1 MRMKPLTIDQTA
13 GRKNPWLTH
22 GEEVPLSMKGRGEEG
37 IALVITL
44 MVMTILLLMGTAF
57 LSISSTETLIAINE
71 RNRLQAFHLA
81 EAGAERAIAE
91 LGANDT
97 YPGTVDTALGP
108 GTYGIAVSTP
118 PPPANPDQR
127 LVTGTGCVRDC
138 LALVRAMAQVEV
150 LVQKTSPFQR
160 ALAGLQ
166 LVELEDRVV
175 VDSYDSAQGPY
186 NPATAGAEGHIA
198 SNGDITLQ
206 TNNTVKGDAQAG
218 GSITLGAGS
227 TITGSVIQGFPT
239 VNAGAT
245 IPYPPCSPI
254 VPGINP
260 PGAYDGATCNL
271 IVDGGD
277 TVTLDEGTYAF
288 NKVALGP
295 GAKLA
300 LSGGP
305 VTIYM
310 TDQFTAGN
318 GAVINTSKEPTK
330 LLIFSSYDGTD
341 GNGTDAILMAA
352 GSGEFYGGIYAL
364 NGEVEFNEGG
374 WQIYGA
380 IVGKRID
387 IEDDTFVHYDLAL
400 AQLSTPADRFRPLA
414 STWREVFVP

>member
-1 MRMKPLTIDQTA
+1 MKPLTIDQTA

-22 GEEVPLSMKGRGEEG
+22 GEEGPLSMKGRGEEG

-198 SNGDITLQ
+198 SNGNITLL

-227 TITGSVIQGFPT
+227 TITGSVVQGFPT

-260 PGAYDGATCNL
+260 PGAYNGVTCDL
-271 IVDGGD
+271 FVDGGD

-341 GNGTDAILMAA
+341 GNGTDAIMMAA

-364 NGEVEFNEGG
+364 NGEVEFNGGG

-380 IVGKRID
+380 IVGKYLD
-387 IEDDTFVHYDLAL
+387 IEDDTLVHYDLAL

>member
-1 MRMKPLTIDQTA
+1 MKPLTIDQTA

-118 PPPANPDQR
+118 PANPDQR

-138 LALVRAMAQVEV
+138 VTLGRAMAQVEV

-198 SNGDITLQ
+198 SNGNITLLAD
-206 TNNTVKGDAQAG
+206 NTVKGDAQAG

-260 PGAYDGATCNL
+260 PGAYNGVTCNL
-271 IVDGGD
+271 FVDGGD

-341 GNGTDAILMAA
+341 GNGTDAIMMAA

-364 NGEVEFNEGG
+364 NGEVEFNGGG

-380 IVGKRID
+380 IVGKYLD
-387 IEDDTFVHYDLAL
+387 IEDDTLVHYDLAL

-414 STWREVFVP
+414 STWREVFAP

>member
-1 MRMKPLTIDQTA
+1 MKPLTIDQTA
-13 GRKNPWLTH
+13 GRKNPWLTY

-71 RNRLQAFHLA
+71 RNRIQAFHLA

-97 YPGTVDTALGP
+97 YLGTVDTALGP

-138 LALVRAMAQVEV
+138 VSLVRAMAQVEV

-206 TNNTVKGDAQAG
+206 TNNTVKGDVQAG

-260 PGAYDGATCNL
+260 PGAYNGVTCDL
-271 IVDGGD
+271 VVDGGD

-341 GNGTDAILMAA
+341 GNGTDAIMMAA

-387 IEDDTFVHYDLAL
+387 IEDDARFHYDLAL
-400 AQLSTPADRFRPLA
+400 SRQATPADRFRPLA
-414 STWREVFVP
+414 STWREVFAP

>member
-1 MRMKPLTIDQTA
+1 
-13 GRKNPWLTH
+13 
-22 GEEVPLSMKGRGEEG
+22 
-37 IALVITL
+37 
-44 MVMTILLLMGTAF
+44 
-57 LSISSTETLIAINE
+57 
-71 RNRLQAFHLA
+71 
-81 EAGAERAIAE
+81 
-91 LGANDT
+91 
-97 YPGTVDTALGP
+97 
-108 GTYGIAVSTP
+108 
-118 PPPANPDQR
+118 
-127 LVTGTGCVRDC
+127 
-138 LALVRAMAQVEV
+138 MAQVEV

-160 ALAGLQ
+160 ALAGLT

-198 SNGDITLQ
+198 SNGDITLK
-206 TNNTVKGDAQAG
+206 TNNTVYGNAEAG
-218 GSITLGAGS
+218 GAVTLGAGS

-260 PGAYDGATCNL
+260 PGAYNGVTCDL
-271 IVDGGD
+271 SVDPGV

-288 NKVALGP
+288 NKVTLGV

-341 GNGTDAILMAA
+341 GNGTDAIMMAA

-387 IEDDTFVHYDLAL
+387 IEDDARFHYDLAL
-400 AQLSTPADRFRPLA
+400 GQLSTPADRFRPLA
-414 STWREVFVP
+414 STWREVFAP